1 MEAYM
6 EKVKAEAAHHAAVE
20 AGIAFGAQPVAGDFT
35 ENVSAWNAVVE
46 EVVARSPEAWA
57 EAIEPENYM
66 SPLYPDGA
74 PWVFVWYHARPVVRI
89 ALDMTT
95 RALSYAVAR
104 RGHFYQ
110 DGGGNWR
117 CTDWIEVPDLAEAE
131 LELGRLAPDLG
142 SAE

>member
-6 EKVKAEAAHHAAVE
+6 DKVKAEAAHFADME

-57 EAIEPENYM
+57 EAIEPENCM

-110 DGGGNWR
+110 DGGGRWH
-117 CTDWIEVPDLAEAE
+117 CTD
-131 LELGRLAPDLG
+131 
-142 SAE
+142 